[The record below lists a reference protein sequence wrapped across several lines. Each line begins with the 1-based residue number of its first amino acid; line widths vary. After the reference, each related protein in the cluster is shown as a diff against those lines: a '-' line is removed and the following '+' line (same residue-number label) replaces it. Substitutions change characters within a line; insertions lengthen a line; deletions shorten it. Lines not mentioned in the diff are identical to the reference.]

1 MTSRIPNPSINRLCK
16 IYTLLEELEAQGA
29 VSVSSNEIG
38 EKIGVGPHS
47 VRKDISFLGEVGTV
61 GSGYEI
67 IKLKKYIGER
77 LGLQVERKACV
88 VGLGKLGTAILQNE
102 KLFSNNFKIVAGF
115 DSNVNKLETIVT
127 HIPLHPTY
135 ELSDIIKKQSIEL
148 AVITVPGH
156 ASSDIIDRLVEGGI
170 RGIVNFSSAP
180 LHAACKEKVYVSN
193 FDIAG
198 EFRFLSALFTMERH

>member
-1 MTSRIPNPSINRLCK
+1 MTDRIPKPSIGRLCK

-29 VSVSSNEIG
+29 VSVSSHEIG
-38 EKIGVGPHS
+38 EKIGVGSHS
-47 VRKDISFLGEVGTV
+47 VRKDISYLGEVGRV

-67 IKLKKYIGER
+67 VKLKKYIGEK
-77 LGLQVERKACV
+77 LGLDVERKACV

-115 DSNVNKLETIVT
+115 DSNINKIETMVT
-127 HIPLHPTY
+127 HIPVYPAY
-135 ELSDIIKKQSIEL
+135 ELADVIRQQAIEL

-156 ASSDIIDRLVEGGI
+156 ASGDIIDRLVEGGI
-170 RGIVNFSSAP
+170 RGIVNFSSMP
-180 LHAACKEKVYVSN
+180 LHAAYKEKVYVSN

-198 EFRFLSALFTMERH
+198 EFRFLSALFTIEPR